1 LKSFEIAFLKQA
13 LAEAKKENEKA
24 EETHKADM
32 AKMKEQGDSID
43 EIHANIE
50 KSKENIIAED
60 EENGKLLESL
70 IFSFQF
76 IARLFLSGD
85 QTNLSVLFGW
95 KTCIFLLINLKCFWY
110 KM

>member
-1 LKSFEIAFLKQA
+1 

-70 IFSFQF
+70 VQLRDHCFG
-76 IARLFLSGD
+76 IASLCRVSLKKDFLF
-85 QTNLSVLFGW
+85 
-95 KTCIFLLINLKCFWY
+95 C
-110 KM
+110 